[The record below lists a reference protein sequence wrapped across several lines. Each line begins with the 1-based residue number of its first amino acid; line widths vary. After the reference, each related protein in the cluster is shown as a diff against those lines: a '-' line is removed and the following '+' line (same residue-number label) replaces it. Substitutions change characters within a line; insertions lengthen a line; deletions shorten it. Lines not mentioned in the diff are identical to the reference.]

1 MQYLCIVI
9 ITKDEGAGIPKNCEG
24 VIVTEFIINAGVGD
38 CLLAELWAV
47 IWPLNIAWNLN
58 WRAWDCLPS
67 HCIYSI
73 IFHLIYSFKCGIVSL
88 TTPHLYELP
97 HFQCASPTSILKTS
111 SWIQFHIWIQPEKE
125 FFFVNFLL
133 KIVLITFLICCFP
146 WKYII

>member
-1 MQYLCIVI
+1 MCIILDVIIFHLIKSIDCNFCGMQYLFIVI

-73 IFHLIYSFKCGIVSL
+73 IFHLYYIPLNVGLSPL
-88 TTPHLYELP
+88 PPHLFELP

-111 SWIQFHIWIQPEKE
+111 S
-125 FFFVNFLL
+125 
-133 KIVLITFLICCFP
+133 
-146 WKYII
+146 